1 MQVQP
6 RPSPAGQNKAS
17 ILIVD
22 DEPDI
27 ITTFKRYLAIA
38 GYSTYGFTNPSAA
51 LEHFRQNP
59 EAYQIIITDVR
70 MPGMNGFELAREI
83 RNTSR
88 DVKIIIT
95 SAFEMNMSEV
105 KKVLPSL
112 KIDGLLEKP
121 VGLDRL
127 TTIIQAVAQEI
138 TRVKMTEG

>member
-1 MQVQP
+1 V
-6 RPSPAGQNKAS
+6 QNKAT

-27 ITTFKRYLAIA
+27 LTTFKRYLELA

-59 EAYQIIITDVR
+59 KAYQIVITDMR

-83 RNTSR
+83 RNLSR
-88 DVKIIIT
+88 DVKIIMI
-95 SAFEMNMSEV
+95 SAFEINMSELQ
-105 KKVLPSL
+105 KVLPSL
-112 KIDGLLEKP
+112 KIDGLIEKP
-121 VGLDRL
+121 AGLDKL

-138 TRVKMTEG
+138 TSVKMTKR